1 MVIDQESV
9 NHHSRMACTCG
20 PLVYVRTL
28 KCASTFFWHSFN
40 QKFGWE
46 EIAFDNIN
54 WQTQRVFSHMLD
66 PNIHRIKGVTEYV
79 WMAQAQDQLLDPD
92 YRTFVQQTPVLDQHT
107 VSYHD
112 NFGDHCDQIDWIPIA
127 SFDHQTV
134 ADLTSRMLF
143 ENGIKVFNRWHW
155 SYKHTSEPEKKLLEQ
170 QVAQCLSEVA
180 TPAVDAY
187 LHQDWMLYQ
196 QIVDRFQPN
205 GRTWSEV
212 SWLRQ

>member
-1 MVIDQESV
+1 MIDYR
-9 NHHSRMACTCG
+9 HRTTCTCG
-20 PLVYVRTL
+20 PLVYVRAL

-54 WQTQRVFSHMLD
+54 WQTQRVFSHIMD
-66 PNIHRIKGVTEYV
+66 PGRRRIKGVTEFI
-79 WMAQAQDQLLDPD
+79 WMHHAQDQLADPA
-92 YRTFVQQTPVLDQHT
+92 YRTFVQQTPVLDMHT

-127 SFDHQTV
+127 NFDHQTV

-143 ENGIKVFNRWHW
+143 ENGIKVFNNWHW
-155 SYKHTSEPEKKLLEQ
+155 PFEHTSEPEKRLLEQ

-180 TPAVDAY
+180 TPAVDKY

-196 QIVDRFQPN
+196 QVVSRFNSN
-205 GRTWSEV
+205 GRTWAEV
-212 SWLRQ
+212 SWLR